1 MHFTAIDDAAWASP
15 WRRRHVGEKVFCSL
29 ALIVTVISVPTWP
42 GSFLVAAFAV
52 ALLLGWA
59 RIPARA
65 LALAAAVPVTFL
77 LGSAFATAISIGRSA
92 ADAWW
97 VWGPFSISPASL
109 ALAGRVLAR
118 GIAGTLG
125 VLVLAMTT
133 PIVDLL
139 AWGRKLR
146 IPEPLL
152 EIASLTY
159 ALIFGLVDKTV
170 RMYETMA
177 NRLGTA
183 PLGQERRQRWWD
195 NQAAL
200 LGNAGLRAW
209 QQSQRL
215 NDGLELRGFESSL
228 ITLAPAATL
237 SLPFTITISLAVAG
251 IVGLSLWIG

>member
-42 GSFLVAAFAV
+42 GSFLVAAFTI

-59 RIPARA
+59 RIPVKA
-65 LALAAAVPVTFL
+65 LALAAAVPLTFL
-77 LGSAFATAISIGRSA
+77 LGSALATAVSIGRSS

-109 ALAGRVLAR
+109 TLAGRVLAR
-118 GIAGTLG
+118 GMAGTLG

-133 PIVDLL
+133 PVVDLL
-139 AWGRKLR
+139 AWARKLR

-170 RMYETMA
+170 RMYESMA

-183 PLGQERRQRWWD
+183 PLGQHHRHRWWE

-209 QQSQRL
+209 RHSQRL

-228 ITLAPAATL
+228 ITLAPAARL
-237 SLPFTITISLAVAG
+237 SPSFVLTISLGVATIVAV
-251 IVGLSLWIG
+251 SLWVG